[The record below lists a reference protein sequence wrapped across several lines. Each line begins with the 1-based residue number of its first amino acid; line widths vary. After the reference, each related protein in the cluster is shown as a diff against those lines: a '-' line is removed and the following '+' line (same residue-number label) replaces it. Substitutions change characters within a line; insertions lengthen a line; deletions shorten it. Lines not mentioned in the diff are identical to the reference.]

1 MSITK
6 NVFSDGEFSVQL
18 ARAERP
24 DALVLLAL
32 RVLPV
37 FPASPVPKASR
48 VIPAGRDLAGPP
60 ATPSRAPLA
69 PWVPWDRWDR
79 WDRPVC
85 LARRE
90 QTGLWVQLAH
100 RAPRELRARR
110 VCPEAWDLEAHQ
122 APLAPQE
129 PTE

>member
-1 MSITK
+1 M
-6 NVFSDGEFSVQL
+6 QL
-18 ARAERP
+18 ARAERQG
-24 DALVLLAL
+24 ALDLPAL

-60 ATPSRAPLA
+60 ATQSRVPLA
-69 PWVPWDRWDR
+69 PWVRWDRWDR

-90 QTGLWVQLAH
+90 QMDLWVQLAH
-100 RAPRELRARR
+100 RAPRERRARR
-110 VCPEAWDLEAHQ
+110 VCLEAWDLEAHR

-129 PTE
+129 PTA

>member
-1 MSITK
+1 M
-6 NVFSDGEFSVQL
+6 

-37 FPASPVPKASR
+37 SPASPVPKASR

-60 ATPSRAPLA
+60 ATPS
-69 PWVPWDRWDR
+69 
-79 WDRPVC
+79 
-85 LARRE
+85 
-90 QTGLWVQLAH
+90 